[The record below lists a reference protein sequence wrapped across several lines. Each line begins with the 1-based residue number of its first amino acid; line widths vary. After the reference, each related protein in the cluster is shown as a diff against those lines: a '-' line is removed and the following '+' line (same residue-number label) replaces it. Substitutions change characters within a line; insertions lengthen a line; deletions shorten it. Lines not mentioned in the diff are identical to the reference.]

1 MVAGQKTGAL
11 VLAGGVV
18 GGIAGYFAFK
28 WLLVR
33 GFYGLVI
40 PGGMVGLGAGTF
52 RGRSR
57 VIPIVCGVLAIG
69 FALFS
74 EWRTAPFI
82 VDDSFGYFLTHV
94 YKLRPMALIDTA
106 IGGLL
111 GFYVP
116 YRRRI

>member
-1 MVAGQKTGAL
+1 MVAGKEAGAL

-33 GFYGLVI
+33 GFYALVL
-40 PGGMVGLGAGTF
+40 PGGLVGLGAGTF

-57 VIPIVCGVLAIG
+57 IIPIICGVLAIG

-82 VDDSFGYFLTHV
+82 ADDSLGYFLAHV
-94 YKLRPMALIDTA
+94 HRLRPMALIDIA

-116 YRRRI
+116 YRRRV